1 MTTLF
6 YIAAFLAFAVGVVH
20 SILGERYILVRLF
33 RRNDLPKLFG
43 GTAFT
48 IRTLRFAWH
57 ITTVAWWG
65 FAAILVLLARLSVS
79 LHSLSLV
86 LAATFLGLT
95 NKALRRITR
104 GCGRT
109 ALSMRYL
116 SGGAV
121 RTLTTFGR
129 SSEFGQS
136 SKTCQGPDSGRQG

>member
-6 YIAAFLAFAVGVVH
+6 YIAAFLTFAVGVVH

-33 RRNDLPKLFG
+33 RRNDLPRLFG

-57 ITTVAWWG
+57 LTTVAWWG

-86 LAATFLGLT
+86 LAATFLLT
-95 NKALRRITR
+95 GAITLIVSR
-104 GCGRT
+104 GQHL
-109 ALSMRYL
+109 AWPIFLFI
-116 SGGAV
+116 GGVCLYAAAGV
-121 RTLTTFGR
+121 N
-129 SSEFGQS
+129 
-136 SKTCQGPDSGRQG
+136 